1 MFTFNPIN
9 KSHGLLSNYTS
20 NNSIIGEYHEI
31 IKLVGA
37 ENPSRGV
44 SSNEENEYQVKGTIS
59 LRKVSGI
66 DNLIN

>member
-1 MFTFNPIN
+1 MLTFNPIN
-9 KSHGLLSNYTS
+9 KSSGLLSNYTR
-20 NNSIIGEYHEI
+20 NNLIIGEYHEI

-37 ENPSRGV
+37 ENSSRGA

-59 LRKVSGI
+59 LKKVSDI